1 MTANLRTGIALAV
14 ALLLVA
20 TLPRWAGDQYQ
31 LHLAALICVYW
42 ILIAGLNLVVGYTGQ
57 LSIGHVGLLAIG
69 AYAFAILAG
78 KMGWHPAAA
87 LIAAGALGGLCGL
100 ALGLPSLRLPGF
112 YFAMATMAFA
122 LIVGEI
128 VLAQVGLT
136 GGGIGLPGPVFPAP
150 FDTPHGFYYLVAALA
165 VLTTWLSWNVARRL
179 WGIGLMSI
187 RDNPVAAQAVG
198 VPLFRAKLT
207 VFVFSGITAGIAG
220 ATFSS
225 LQSYIT
231 PDTFVFELSLFF
243 FVCII
248 IGGRGSIVGPF
259 LGTVV
264 LTALPELVA
273 PLAKLGNFFYGL
285 LLLVVVLAVP
295 EGIGRMV
302 EVVIERVRP
311 RVVSNEP
318 IEPDLLRLAR
328 AIGAPS

>member
-1 MTANLRTGIALAV
+1 
-14 ALLLVA
+14 
-20 TLPRWAGDQYQ
+20 
-31 LHLAALICVYW
+31 
-42 ILIAGLNLVVGYTGQ
+42 
-57 LSIGHVGLLAIG
+57 
-69 AYAFAILAG
+69 
-78 KMGWHPAAA
+78 
-87 LIAAGALGGLCGL
+87 
-100 ALGLPSLRLPGF
+100 
-112 YFAMATMAFA
+112 
-122 LIVGEI
+122 
-128 VLAQVGLT
+128 
-136 GGGIGLPGPVFPAP
+136 
-150 FDTPHGFYYLVAALA
+150 
-165 VLTTWLSWNVARRL
+165 
-179 WGIGLMSI
+179 MSI

-302 EVVIERVRP
+302 EVLIERVRP
-311 RVVSNEP
+311 RVVSHEP
-318 IEPDLLRLAR
+318 IEPDLPRLAR
-328 AIGAPS
+328 AIEAAP